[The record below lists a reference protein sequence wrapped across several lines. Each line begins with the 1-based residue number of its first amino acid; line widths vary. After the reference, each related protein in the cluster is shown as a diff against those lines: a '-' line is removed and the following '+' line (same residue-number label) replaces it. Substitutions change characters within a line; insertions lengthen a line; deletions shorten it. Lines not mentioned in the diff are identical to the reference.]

1 MKIVMDATSIR
12 SRPSGIGIYIK
23 NLIEAFLMLS
33 LNDRQIDLDVNL
45 NLKVLYRS
53 KHFYSHLRKKY
64 PDLIKGK
71 MLDLLYYPFPS
82 EKSFQ
87 LLQTFDFLVNL
98 SESILGHPH
107 IVHGLDYL
115 NYPFANSKN
124 IITIYDL
131 SFLKYPHYSPDRILR
146 TYQSRLE
153 KCLAWTD
160 LIITISENSK
170 KDIMSFFHVPA
181 EKIWVTPLGSH
192 YTALDR
198 NSLPPQSPTTY
209 PYLLFVG
216 TIEPRKNLNTL
227 IQAFEYL
234 KASHNIPHHLVLIGQ
249 KGWKYES
256 ILDGIENSKYRNH
269 IHQLDYL
276 NDDQVAAF
284 YQYATAF
291 VYPSYYE
298 GFGLPVLEAM
308 GFGSPVITSD
318 RSSLPEV
325 TGDAALLINPDDCKQ
340 LAEAILT
347 VIENPEIR
355 QSLIK
360 KGKERSTVFS
370 WERTALITLQ
380 AYQSLL

>member
-23 NLIEAFLMLS
+23 NLIEGLLTLS
-33 LNDRQIDLDVNL
+33 LNDRQMGL
-45 NLKVLYRS
+45 NFKLLYRNREFYNHLQ
-53 KHFYSHLRKKY
+53 KHY
-64 PDLIKGK
+64 PDVIKEK
-71 MLDLLYYPFPS
+71 FLDLFYYPFPA
-82 EKSFQ
+82 ERTLQ
-87 LLQTFDFLVNL
+87 LLHKFDFLANL
-98 SESILGHPH
+98 SESILGKPH
-107 IVHGLDYL
+107 IFHGLDYL
-115 NYPFANSKN
+115 NYPFANSQN

-131 SFLKYPHYSPDRILR
+131 SFIKYPHYSPDRILK

-153 KCLAWTD
+153 KCFQWTD

-170 KDIMSFFHVPA
+170 KDIMSFFHIPA
-181 EKIWVTPLGSH
+181 EKIWVTPLASH
-192 YTALDR
+192 YTTIDR
-198 NSLPPQSPTTY
+198 RNVPPQSPTPY

-216 TIEPRKNLNTL
+216 TIEPRKNINTL

-234 KASHNIPHHLVLIGQ
+234 KITYNIPHHLVLIGQ

-256 ILDGIENSKYRNH
+256 ILDRIENAKYRNN

-276 NDDQVAAF
+276 NDNQVAAF

-291 VYPSYYE
+291 IYPSYYE

-308 GFGSPVITSD
+308 GFGIPVITSD

-325 TGDAALLINPDDCKQ
+325 TGDAALLINPDDFKQ
-340 LAEAILT
+340 LAEAMLG
-347 VIENPEIR
+347 VIENPQLR
-355 QSLIK
+355 QSLIQ
-360 KGKERSTVFS
+360 KGKERSSFFS
-370 WERTALITLQ
+370 WKKTALITLQ